1 MAFGNLGVDKFCT
14 FNQRFNIM
22 HTIEQKLILLKIS
35 RIIFLSYRTTTLN
48 NYVIMVKST
57 FEKLQNVK
65 VCTGVLMCM
74 ISSLDLAAYLLARMF
89 IVYKQIV
96 LDTAL

>member
-1 MAFGNLGVDKFCT
+1 
-14 FNQRFNIM
+14 
-22 HTIEQKLILLKIS
+22 
-35 RIIFLSYRTTTLN
+35 
-48 NYVIMVKST
+48 MVKST

-89 IVYKQIV
+89 IVYKHIV
-96 LDTAL
+96 LDTALWNSQPTLRFRDLNPAKAYRKSVQGIWSFRKLGATLVTEMW